1 MKRFARNAIRS
12 ALVAALLGAGLAGA
26 ADLSQV
32 YRDALAYDAQYA
44 AARAQLDAGR
54 EKLPQGRAGLLPNVG
69 FNANTQWN
77 DVDIKQPFSG
87 TRGYNS
93 HGYSVT
99 LTQPLFRWQNWV
111 QYNQAK
117 LQVAQAAMQF
127 STARQDLILRVVQA
141 YFDVLLAQDSLG
153 VVEAQKK
160 AVSEQLEQAKR
171 NFEVGTSTIVDSH
184 EAQARYDLVVSQE
197 IAARNDLEVKQQALR
212 QIIGKAPEALK
223 ALKEK
228 VNIQPPQPN
237 DLQQWADAAERDSY
251 QVQLQQAALE
261 IAAREVERN
270 RAGHY
275 PTLDAVAS
283 YGYAKQGSNAI
294 SIPAYSSE
302 ANTSTI
308 GLQLAVPI
316 FQGGAVSS
324 RTREAA
330 ALKEKAAQDLENA
343 RRGAAQSARQAYL
356 GVTSGIAQVSA
367 LEQALVSSQ
376 SALESNQLGYEV
388 GVRINI
394 DVLNAQQQLYS
405 TRRDLFKARYD
416 TLLAQLRLKAAAG
429 TLGDEDVEA
438 INALL
443 GDTAA
448 PSAAATENKPVQGPA
463 NTTPASGGAGDKR
476 R

>member
-1 MKRFARNAIRS
+1 MKRIAGNALRG
-12 ALVAALLGAGLAGA
+12 AALAAALAAGTADA
-26 ADLSQV
+26 ADLLQV

-54 EKLPQGRAGLLPNVG
+54 EKLPQGRAGLLPNIG

-77 DVDIKQPFSG
+77 EVDIKQPFNDS
-87 TRGYNS
+87 RNYNS
-93 HGYSVT
+93 NGYSVS
-99 LTQPLFRWQNWV
+99 LTQPLFRWQNWI

-117 LQVAQAAMQF
+117 LQVAQAATQF
-127 STARQDLILRVVQA
+127 STARQDLILRVAQA
-141 YFDVLLAQDSLG
+141 YFDVLLAQDSLS

-160 AVSEQLEQAKR
+160 AISEQLEQAKR

-197 IAARNDLEVKQQALR
+197 IAAQNDLEVKRQALR

-223 ALKEK
+223 VLKEK
-228 VNIQPPQPN
+228 VDIRAPQPN
-237 DLQQWADAAERDSY
+237 DLQQWADAAEKDSY

-261 IAAREVERN
+261 IAVREVERN

-275 PTLDAVAS
+275 PTLDLVAS
-283 YGYAKQGSNAI
+283 HGHAKQGSTTVSAA
-294 SIPAYSSE
+294 SVGSE
-302 ANTSTI
+302 ANSSAI

-316 FQGGAVSS
+316 YQGGAVSS

-330 ALKEKAAQDLENA
+330 ALREKAAQDLENT
-343 RRGAAQSARQAYL
+343 RRTAAQSARQAYL

-443 GDTAA
+443 GDTPAA
-448 PSAAATENKPVQGPA
+448 PVPAPESKPAKPAKPAPAAPGNAAK
-463 NTTPASGGAGDKR
+463 SR
-476 R
+476 